1 MIKINMKT
9 KYKILSLAIMLL
21 GVTGCKKSFLE
32 LAPQSNSNAQIFYKT
47 KADMDLAVTAA
58 YATLYTIY
66 APEGPMSYTGEMMGD
81 NCTLYVIAGNQTDKF
96 AFRDYNLQTTN
107 TLVYSF
113 WQQFYASLY
122 NINIVLNKLDDSEL
136 SATDKTSVKA
146 QMSFLR
152 ALYYFNMVRLWGDVP
167 IVTGP
172 LSVDDAYKLV
182 RSPKADVYNFIL
194 NDAAFAAA
202 NLPASSIGKATKGAA
217 QTLMGEIYLTL
228 GDKTKATT
236 ALMDVY
242 NSNLYQLMP
251 TYAAAFGPNVKNT
264 KESIFE
270 IQYQGGSSSVSTNTA
285 SPYYRNF
292 SPNVSVLGFS
302 GIGMNQ
308 VTDDLYNEYE
318 TGDPRRDITITLG
331 YQNGSAFTLQKY
343 PIKWADPTAY
353 KANNNVYANNNFM
366 VYRFADVLLMLSE
379 ATDDPQYLNM
389 VRTRAT
395 LPLYGTAGYPSTK
408 YGTLATA
415 VEHERRVELAI
426 EFHRW
431 FDLVRTNRAVT
442 VLTAK
447 GKPVTAPKL
456 LLPIPETVRLQ
467 NSAITQNP
475 GY

>member
-1 MIKINMKT
+1 MKIKHKG
-9 KYKILSLAIMLL
+9 MLL
-21 GVTGCKKSFLE
+21 TILFLSGTSCKKSFLE
-32 LAPQSNSNAQIFYKT
+32 LVPQSNSNAQIFYKT
-47 KADMDLAVTAA
+47 KADMDLAVNAA

-96 AFRDYNLQTTN
+96 AFRDYTVQTTN
-107 TLVYSF
+107 TLVYNF
-113 WQQFYASLY
+113 WQNFYSALY
-122 NINIVLNKLDDSEL
+122 NINIILNKLDASEL
-136 SATDKTSVKA
+136 SASDKASVKA

-167 IVTGP
+167 LVTSP
-172 LSVDDAYKLV
+172 LSVDDAYKVL
-182 RSPKADVYNFIL
+182 RSPKADIYNFIL
-194 NDAAFAAA
+194 ADANYAVA
-202 NLPASSIGKATKGAA
+202 NLPATSTGRATKGAA
-217 QTLMGEIYLTL
+217 QTLIGEVYLTL
-228 GDKTKATT
+228 GDKANAKT
-236 ALMDVY
+236 ALLAVY
-242 NSNLYQLMP
+242 NSTLYQLIP
-251 TYAAAFGPNVKNT
+251 TYAGTFGPNVKNT

-270 IQYQGGSSSVSTNTA
+270 IQYLGGASSVSTGTA

-331 YQNGSAFTLQKY
+331 YQNGTVFTPQKY
-343 PIKWADPTAY
+343 PIKFIDASAY

-366 VYRFADVLLMLSE
+366 VYRYADLLLMLTE
-379 ATDDPQYLNM
+379 ATDDPQYLNQ
-389 VRTRAT
+389 VRARAG
-395 LPLYGTAGYPSTK
+395 LPLYGSAGYPTVK
-408 YGTLATA
+408 YPTLALA

-431 FDLVRTNRAVT
+431 FDLVRTNRAVP

-447 GKPVTAPKL
+447 GKPATSNKL

-467 NSAITQNP
+467 NNQITQNP